1 MTQGL
6 IQPLSP
12 VWRLESTVNKSPEEE
27 ENQYLS
33 DERINEVVK
42 KAKRKAVLKT
52 VLLSIV
58 GAGVPAYAAG
68 YFNQPWLLVV
78 SGAYVL
84 WTLLRK

>member
-1 MTQGL
+1 M
-6 IQPLSP
+6 
-12 VWRLESTVNKSPEEE
+12 NKSPEEE

-78 SGAYVL
+78 SGACVL
-84 WTLLRK
+84 WILLRR

>member
-12 VWRLESTVNKSPEEE
+12 VWRLECIVNKSPEEE
-27 ENQYLS
+27 ENKYLS
-33 DERINEVVK
+33 DKRINEIVK
-42 KAKRKAVLKT
+42 VAKRKAVLKT
-52 VLLSIV
+52 VLLSVV

-78 SGAYVL
+78 SGTYLL
-84 WTLLRK
+84 WALLRK

>member
-42 KAKRKAVLKT
+42 KAKRKAILTTIPISAVLT
-52 VLLSIV
+52 GLL
-58 GAGVPAYAAG
+58 AYLKLWWLIIALG
-68 YFNQPWLLVV
+68 GWLL
-78 SGAYVL
+78 
-84 WTLLRK
+84 WRIFKK